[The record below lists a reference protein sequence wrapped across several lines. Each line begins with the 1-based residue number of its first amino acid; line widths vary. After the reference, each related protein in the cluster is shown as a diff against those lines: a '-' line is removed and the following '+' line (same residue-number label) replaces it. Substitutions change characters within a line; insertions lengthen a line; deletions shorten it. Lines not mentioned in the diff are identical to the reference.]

1 MALRPRSA
9 LFRETD
15 SSALPLRYV
24 HLLPP
29 IGGRKGKRANET
41 NSTRFTMDF
50 TRVDI
55 IGLSTSPSSGGAY
68 ALVLGEVE
76 GNRRLPIIIG
86 AFEAQAIALELEKIQ
101 PPRPMTH
108 DLLRDTFEA
117 VDVEV
122 TEVVIDELRE
132 GTFFAKIRY
141 RHDGE
146 EHQLDSR
153 PSDAVALAVRVDAPI
168 FVAPMVLDEAG
179 IVAEDESDISSL
191 AEQAEETTGTEE
203 DEPSGTELEQMQQKL
218 EEAVEEEDYERAA
231 ELRDEIQ
238 RLEQERQ
245 QNQN

>member
-1 MALRPRSA
+1 
-9 LFRETD
+9 
-15 SSALPLRYV
+15 
-24 HLLPP
+24 
-29 IGGRKGKRANET
+29 
-41 NSTRFTMDF
+41 MDF

-117 VDVEV
+117 VEVEV

-191 AEQAEETTGTEE
+191 AEQAEETSVEE
-203 DEPSGTELEQMQQKL
+203 EEMGDTELEKKQKKL
-218 EEAVEEEDYERAA
+218 EKAIEEENYERAA

-238 RLEQERQ
+238 RLEQEQQ

>member
-1 MALRPRSA
+1 VSDA
-9 LFRETD
+9 
-15 SSALPLRYV
+15 SSEYIEIA
-24 HLLPP
+24 
-29 IGGRKGKRANET
+29 
-41 NSTRFTMDF
+41 MDF

-108 DLLRDTFEA
+108 DLLRDTFEELE
-117 VDVEV
+117 VEV

-132 GTFFAKIRY
+132 GTFFAKVRY
-141 RHDGE
+141 RHNGD

-168 FVAPMVLDEAG
+168 YVAPMVLDEAG
-179 IVAEDESDISSL
+179 IVAEDESGISSITQ
-191 AEQAEETTGTEE
+191 QAEDASAQEE
-203 DEPSGTELEQMQQKL
+203 EEPSGTELERKQKQL
-218 EEAVEEEDYERAA
+218 EKAVEEENYERAA

-238 RLEQERQ
+238 QLQQEEEQE